1 MIYKI
6 TYLHGGYTNTEFN
19 NTNHISNYTVD
30 YILDV
35 IIKNQQQIWEI
46 LISKITFTPNNII
59 PSRNNYGPGNEGLQG
74 YLNQLHTNC
83 LITCN
88 IISYFLL
95 NDKDTLLKNLESS
108 KSELFLKYPIEDSGS
123 NSNSTIQ
130 NTIKNHSQM
139 AELNET
145 ESLKKLEELKQKL
158 KLEYQKD
165 EIYIVWLFGRSFNL
179 FFENG
184 HMFVILKK
192 QNSFNIYQSWSHKY
206 PVTEFTYENYEKL
219 ETLVLNKLEKGITTI
234 NGNYLSAINKKDH
247 NTLSEIPGFEL
258 TQFEHTEL
266 GLREGKPLLTFVSD
280 EVSIDIHKFE
290 EILSE
295 INK

>member
-1 MIYKI
+1 
-6 TYLHGGYTNTEFN
+6 
-19 NTNHISNYTVD
+19 
-30 YILDV
+30 
-35 IIKNQQQIWEI
+35 
-46 LISKITFTPNNII
+46 
-59 PSRNNYGPGNEGLQG
+59 
-74 YLNQLHTNC
+74 
-83 LITCN
+83 
-88 IISYFLL
+88 
-95 NDKDTLLKNLESS
+95 
-108 KSELFLKYPIEDSGS
+108 
-123 NSNSTIQ
+123 
-130 NTIKNHSQM
+130 M